1 MTTKTTERENLI
13 AEFKKEF
20 FANVKIESRTK
31 NLYLMSNHAGHIE
44 RIWIDELLNQNKTR
58 ITLLELNDKMMPDMN
73 KSEYL
78 GFVQN
83 VRDNTFINE
92 KW

>member
-20 FANVKIESRTK
+20 FANVKIESPSKGFYFIINRANDK
-31 NLYLMSNHAGHIE
+31 YE
-44 RIWIDELLNQNKTR
+44 RISAEELLNQNKIR
-58 ITLLELNDKMMPDMN
+58 AKMLGLNDKMIPDMR

-83 VRDNTFINE
+83 VVDNTSIR
-92 KW
+92 

>member
-1 MTTKTTERENLI
+1 
-13 AEFKKEF
+13 
-20 FANVKIESRTK
+20 
-31 NLYLMSNHAGHIE
+31 MSNHDGHIE
-44 RIWIDELLNQNKTR
+44 RIWVDELLNQNKTR

-83 VRDNTFINE
+83 VRDNTSILS